1 MKKLSLTKLF
11 LTEQDIRELIQ
22 MYVSSL
28 KRNNRVRE
36 ERYKSMIYVRLADL
50 GFDRPHITTMINDL
64 TDVDTEKDVDKI
76 MSRYRLWGD
85 DYADTFRATESTIT
99 EADDDREEDEDG
111 VEQNIHNFK
120 VIVQIPFTNLKNKD
134 QKLRKLKFDLTILDI
149 KIKKERPIDV
159 AKINPEAA
167 DNAAIDYAVMLELE
181 TEMTRTDLEHEL
193 QPDYKILK
201 IKEIAHVSY

>member
-1 MKKLSLTKLF
+1 MKKLSLTKLL

-28 KRNNRVRE
+28 KRGNRGRE

-50 GFDRPHITTMINDL
+50 GFDRPRITSMINDI
-64 TDVDTEKDVDKI
+64 TDVDTEKDLDKF

-85 DYADTFRATESTIT
+85 DYAATFRATESTIT

-111 VEQNIHNFK
+111 VEQNIHTFK
-120 VIVQIPFTNLKNKD
+120 IVVQIPFTTKKNKD
-134 QKLRKLKFDLTILDI
+134 QKLRKLKFDLKVLDI
-149 KIKKERPIDV
+149 NIKRQKDLTV
-159 AKINPEAA
+159 DTINPEAEA
-167 DNAAIDYAVMLELE
+167 NPSLNFVVVLHIE
-181 TEMTRTDLEHEL
+181 TEMTRSELENEL

-201 IKEIAHVSY
+201 LKEI

>member
-1 MKKLSLTKLF
+1 MKKLSLTKLL
-11 LTEQDIRELIQ
+11 LTEQNIRELIQ

-28 KRNNRVRE
+28 KRSNRVRE
-36 ERYKSMIYVRLADL
+36 DRYKSMIYVRLADL
-50 GFDRPHITTMINDL
+50 GFDRPHITTMINSL
-64 TDVDTEKDVDKI
+64 ADVDTEKDVDKI

-167 DNAAIDYAVMLELE
+167 DSAAIDYAVMLELE
-181 TEMTRTDLEHEL
+181 TEMTRTELEHEL

-201 IKEIAHVSY
+201 IKEI

>member
-36 ERYKSMIYVRLADL
+36 DRYKSMIYVRLADL

-167 DNAAIDYAVMLELE
+167 DSAAIDYAVMLELE
-181 TEMTRTDLEHEL
+181 TEMTRTELEHEL

-201 IKEIAHVSY
+201 LKEI